1 VGGKHTSIFTQN
13 GQLLE
18 GFESSENETL
28 GRKKW
33 HKIIGTNEV
42 FPLLLKYNLEKPNSP
57 LDMFER
63 KKYHTCLNASA
74 DHLIWR
80 S

>member
-1 VGGKHTSIFTQN
+1 
-13 GQLLE
+13 
-18 GFESSENETL
+18 L

-42 FPLLLKYNLEKPNSP
+42 FPPLLKYNLEKPNLP
-57 LDMFER
+57 PDVFER
-63 KKYHTCLNASA
+63 KKYHNCLNASA